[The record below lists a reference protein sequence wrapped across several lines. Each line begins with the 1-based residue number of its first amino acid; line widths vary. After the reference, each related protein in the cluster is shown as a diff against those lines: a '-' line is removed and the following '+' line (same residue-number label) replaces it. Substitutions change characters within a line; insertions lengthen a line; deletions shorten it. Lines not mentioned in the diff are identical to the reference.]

1 MNWPAFFSDLTEW
14 MRQANQ
20 VLQRYPITSDN
31 YWEWL
36 VRTTGE
42 LSNKYDNHPLVVSIL
57 GTIIGYQDE
66 NYKKLTGR
74 K

>member
-1 MNWPAFFSDLTEW
+1 MDWSAFFSDLTDW

-20 VLQRYPITSDN
+20 VLQRYPITSDQ

-42 LSNKYDNHPLVVSIL
+42 LENKYNNHPLVVKIL

-66 NYKKLTGR
+66 NYKKLAGR
-74 K
+74 

>member
-1 MNWPAFFSDLTEW
+1 MDWSAFFSDLTEW

-20 VLQRYPITSDN
+20 VLQRYPITSDQ
-31 YWEWL
+31 YWGWL

-42 LSNKYDNHPLVVSIL
+42 LGNKYNNHPLVVKIL

-66 NYKKLTGR
+66 NYKKLSGR
-74 K
+74 